1 MLRQAGYRTGVVG
14 KWHLGLGDGNA
25 DWNKEIK
32 PGPREAGFD
41 YSFIIPATGD
51 RAPCVYVENGN
62 VVGLSPDDPIEVK
75 YQKDNPY
82 PETPTGETA
91 RDTLSLDCD
100 KGHNGSIV
108 NGISRIGYMKGGESA
123 LWVDENMAD
132 AFSDKATRFI
142 EQSRDKPFFLYFS
155 THDIHVPRVPH
166 ERFAG
171 NTDMGRRGDAIA
183 QLDGCVGDIIGTLER
198 LNLAQDTLIIVT
210 SDNGPVLLD
219 GYKDRADELLG
230 GHKPAGPFRGG
241 KYSAFE
247 GGVRMPFIARWPE
260 RIQPGIS
267 DAIIGQVDLLAT
279 LAALTDQEFD
289 PTTAA
294 DSVNI
299 LPALLGESQTGRES
313 IVEQAKFQLSLRQGD
328 WKYMMPG
335 RTRDNLGPW
344 RNVDIK
350 EPGELYNLRDDPGET
365 NDLASKHPEKVQEL
379 KAALERIAGDRAVL

>member
-1 MLRQAGYRTGVVG
+1 
-14 KWHLGLGDGNA
+14 
-25 DWNKEIK
+25 
-32 PGPREAGFD
+32 
-41 YSFIIPATGD
+41 
-51 RAPCVYVENGN
+51 
-62 VVGLSPDDPIEVK
+62 
-75 YQKDNPY
+75 
-82 PETPTGETA
+82 
-91 RDTLSLDCD
+91 
-100 KGHNGSIV
+100 
-108 NGISRIGYMKGGESA
+108 
-123 LWVDENMAD
+123 
-132 AFSDKATRFI
+132 
-142 EQSRDKPFFLYFS
+142 
-155 THDIHVPRVPH
+155 
-166 ERFAG
+166 
-171 NTDMGRRGDAIA
+171 MGRRGDAIA